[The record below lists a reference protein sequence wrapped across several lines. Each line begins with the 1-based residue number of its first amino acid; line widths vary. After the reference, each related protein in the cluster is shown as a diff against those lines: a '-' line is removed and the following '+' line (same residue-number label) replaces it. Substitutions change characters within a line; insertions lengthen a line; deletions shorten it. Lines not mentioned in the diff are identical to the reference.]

1 MALSLDR
8 DALYRR
14 LRRLY
19 GTWER
24 GEEELAGVDAIVVA
38 VGVDEE
44 IVYAK
49 STALQVRMGPKQP
62 ILGNLCQKHA
72 IYVKNMQFWGKKWV
86 ILGKNAQFGSKRCNL
101 GQKHEVLGKK
111 WVFLGKNAQFGSK
124 TGNLCQKHAILGK
137 KRNLGENH
145 AILGKNM

>member
-49 STALQVRMGPKQP
+49 STALQVRMGPKQSISP
-62 ILGNLCQKHA
+62 ILG
-72 IYVKNMQFWGKKWV
+72 QFLPILSPFLL
-86 ILGKNAQFGSKRCNL
+86 ILGP
-101 GQKHEVLGKK
+101 
-111 WVFLGKNAQFGSK
+111 FLP
-124 TGNLCQKHAILGK
+124 ILGPF
-137 KRNLGENH
+137 
-145 AILGKNM
+145 